1 MLIWFTCLSHLHPGS
16 GSGLNEEQDMESW
29 MTPAVRRAGMASA
42 PVSGFARARTG
53 SALIVALIMALW
65 GLHSAPVLA
74 HAMLVKAEPPRRAQL
89 TQPPAHVRLWFNEEV
104 EKDYAS
110 LAVSHADK
118 PVTEVKPRIAAD
130 DPKSILLPL
139 PQLSPGKYTVKFR
152 VLSVDG
158 HVVDSSYDFTVKS
171 KVPAK

>member
-1 MLIWFTCLSHLHPGS
+1 MQSIMISSLKQVMMGS
-16 GSGLNEEQDMESW
+16 IL
-29 MTPAVRRAGMASA
+29 
-42 PVSGFARARTG
+42 
-53 SALIVALIMALW
+53 LMALGA
-65 GLHSAPVLA
+65 GLHSTPVLA

-89 TQPPAHVRLWFNEEV
+89 TQAPTQVRLWFNEEI

-118 PVTEVKPRIAAD
+118 AVTEAKPQVAAD
-130 DPKSILLPL
+130 DPKSIVLPL

-171 KVPAK
+171 KAHTK